1 MSNKK
6 DSPIVGTTVVKGDDD
21 SAKKTTTSSQSA
33 APSTDNDA
41 QYDSIAD
48 LKQHTD
54 ILDADGNRV
63 TEQADSAE
71 ADKKAKIAEDRAS
84 DKKAAKEEELATL
97 GAAPEST
104 STDKAKTDSADKAKT
119 DSTDKNSSSKNSAD
133 KKPASK
139 RTTASKSTNTST
151 KTSTT
156 TKNNANEK
164 EAMTDK
170 KDETKAASKKPRTTP
185 KKKSAASST
194 GQQRVAILGGNRIP
208 FARSNGPYADASNID
223 MLTAALNGLVERY
236 NLQDEQI
243 GEVVAGAVLK
253 LSRDLNLTREAALN
267 TALNPHTPTYDI
279 AQACNTGLQ
288 ATFASANK
296 IALGL
301 IDSAITG
308 GVDTT
313 SDAPIAV
320 GDGLRKV
327 MIKLGA
333 AKTNKQR
340 LKALMGLNPKD
351 IIDSPQNGEPRTGLS
366 MGDHQAITAL
376 EWNISREDQDELA
389 FNSHKNLARAYDEGF
404 FDDLITPYKGLT
416 RDNNLRPDTTL
427 EKLAKLKPVFGKKN
441 ANPTMTAANSTP
453 LTDGAS
459 CVLLANDEWA
469 KERGLKPLAYIVH
482 QETAAVDFIGKSGET
497 EGLLMAPAYAVP
509 RMLERAGL
517 TLQDFDFYEIHE
529 AFASQVLSTLAA
541 WEDETFCQERLGL
554 DAPLG
559 SIDRSKL
566 NVNGSSLAAGHPF
579 AATGGRILAT
589 AAKLLDEKGSGR
601 ALVSIC
607 AAGGQGVTCILEK

>member
-6 DSPIVGTTVVKGDDD
+6 DSPIVGTTVVKGDDN
-21 SAKKTTTSSQSA
+21 SASTKKATASNQSST
-33 APSTDNDA
+33 PSTGNDA

-54 ILDADGNRV
+54 ILDAEGNPV
-63 TEQADSAE
+63 TDQDVSAE
-71 ADKKAKIAEDRAS
+71 ADKKAKIKEDMAS
-84 DKKAAKEEELATL
+84 DKKAAKDEELATL
-97 GAAPEST
+97 GAAPESKT
-104 STDKAKTDSADKAKT
+104 TDKAKKDNADKNA
-119 DSTDKNSSSKNSAD
+119 TDKKS
-133 KKPASK
+133 ASK
-139 RTTASKSTNTST
+139 RTTTSESSK
-151 KTSTT
+151 KSTT

-164 EAMTDK
+164 KAMQDK
-170 KDETKAASKKPRTTP
+170 KDEPKAAATKKPRTAP
-185 KKKSAASST
+185 KKKSTASSSE
-194 GQQRVAILGGNRIP
+194 QQRVAILGGNRIP
-208 FARSNGPYADASNID
+208 FARSNGSYADASNID
-223 MLTAALNGLVERY
+223 MLTAALNGLIERY
-236 NLQDEQI
+236 NLQDEVV
-243 GEVVAGAVLK
+243 GEVVAGAVMK
-253 LSRDLNLTREAALN
+253 LSRDINLTRESVLN
-267 TALNPHTPTYDI
+267 TALNAHTPTYDI
-279 AQACNTGLQ
+279 AQACGTGLQ

-296 IALGL
+296 IALGI

-366 MGDHQAITAL
+366 MGEHQAITAL

-459 CVLLANDEWA
+459 CVLLASDEWA
-469 KERGLKPLAYIVH
+469 KEHGLKPLAYIVH
-482 QETAAVDFIGKSGET
+482 QETAAVDFIGKSGEK

-589 AAKLLDEKGSGR
+589 AAKLLDKKGSGR
-601 ALVSIC
+601 ALISIC

>member
-1 MSNKK
+1 MSTKNNHP
-6 DSPIVGTTVVKGDDD
+6 DSPVVETTVVKAGDSQDTD
-21 SAKKTTTSSQSA
+21 TATDAVTKKTTTEDTKQPNVFDTMANSKTTE
-33 APSTDNDA
+33 PKK
-41 QYDSIAD
+41 AD
-48 LKQHTD
+48 
-54 ILDADGNRV
+54 
-63 TEQADSAE
+63 
-71 ADKKAKIAEDRAS
+71 DKKSDAKTAD
-84 DKKAAKEEELATL
+84 T
-97 GAAPEST
+97 
-104 STDKAKTDSADKAKT
+104 KTDSSNKDNSKKDESKKDDSKKESTAEKSSKDSKTTNATKDDSAAQDANKKT
-119 DSTDKNSSSKNSAD
+119 D
-133 KKPASK
+133 
-139 RTTASKSTNTST
+139 TAST
-151 KTSTT
+151 KTTATT
-156 TKNNANEK
+156 AK
-164 EAMTDK
+164 ES
-170 KDETKAASKKPRTTP
+170 SKTGL
-185 KKKSAASST
+185 SS
-194 GQQRVAILGGNRIP
+194 GQHRVAILGGNRIP
-208 FARSNGPYADASNID
+208 FARSNGAYADDSNID
-223 MLTAALNGLVERY
+223 MLTAALDGLVERF
-236 NLQDEQI
+236 NLQDEKV
-243 GEVVAGAVLK
+243 GEVVAGAVMK
-253 LSRDLNLTREAALN
+253 LSRDINLTREATLS

-279 AQACNTGLQ
+279 SQACGTGLQ

-296 IALGL
+296 IALGI

-327 MIKLGA
+327 LIKLGA
-333 AKTNKQR
+333 AKDNKQR

-351 IIDSPQNGEPRTGLS
+351 LIDSPQNGEPRTGLS
-366 MGDHQAITAL
+366 MGDHQAITTL

-427 EKLAKLKPVFGKKN
+427 DKLAKLKPVFGKKN

-482 QETAAVDFIGKSGET
+482 QETAAVDFIGKSGDK

-541 WEDETFCQERLGL
+541 WEDEKFCQERLGL

-589 AAKLLDEKGSGR
+589 AAKLLDQKGSGR
-601 ALVSIC
+601 ALISIC